1 MPGEAAQS
9 WHIHHQQHR
18 AEPLPATS
26 SHLPR
31 PSQGRGTLE
40 VPRFQS
46 GQWQVPSSEGRR
58 RCGGTQLL
66 ARLALAAAQ

>member
-1 MPGEAAQS
+1 MPGEVARS
-9 WHIHHQQHR
+9 RHIHRRQHR

-31 PSQGRGTLE
+31 PSQGKGSLE
-40 VPRFQS
+40 VPHFQS
-46 GQWQVPSSEGRR
+46 GQRQVPSSEGRR